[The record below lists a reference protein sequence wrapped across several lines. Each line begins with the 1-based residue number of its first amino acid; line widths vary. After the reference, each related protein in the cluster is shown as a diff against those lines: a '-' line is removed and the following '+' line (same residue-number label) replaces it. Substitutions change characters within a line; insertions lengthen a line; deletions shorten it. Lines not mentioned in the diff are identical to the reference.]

1 MCCLTLQSK
10 WAFWRFCFLSV
21 WVFLIFCSVGCF
33 HSCLAL
39 FHDPRNRLFIA
50 RAQTV
55 CDTSATFDLISRH
68 VLLLLLLCV
77 CVHIFG
83 GLNSNRALAASTILG
98 KSSIWNGIFVE
109 GEMMGAFEEKEAVV
123 FFMQRGSK
131 DHKNVSD
138 SFLSSSVSFVFNL
151 YTAELPR

>member
-1 MCCLTLQSK
+1 M
-10 WAFWRFCFLSV
+10 
-21 WVFLIFCSVGCF
+21 
-33 HSCLAL
+33 
-39 FHDPRNRLFIA
+39 
-50 RAQTV
+50 
-55 CDTSATFDLISRH
+55 
-68 VLLLLLLCV
+68 
-77 CVHIFG
+77 HIFG